1 MSINSNIGISLKTSY
16 SRTDIRNDSGR
27 ELEKWAEMKN
37 SCNIG
42 VLPNFVGMGIIRI
55 IKQTNNFFFLILS
68 LASVATY

>member
-1 MSINSNIGISLKTSY
+1 MKT
-16 SRTDIRNDSGR
+16 
-27 ELEKWAEMKN
+27 

-55 IKQTNNFFFLILS
+55 IKQTNNFFFFLILS